1 MNRSENSVSSPPR
14 SGAASLPPAG
24 ASHPSNHTASA
35 ITTKDVKSTDS
46 SSRYAIVSVVNEE
59 NEDEKRFYFTLEHH
73 GYINP
78 LHDIPLHADRE
89 HGVLNMVVE
98 IPRWTN
104 AKYELRTRLPLAPIM
119 QDEKKGKPRFVQN
132 VYPYKGYIWNYGC
145 FPQTWEDPTQVHM
158 ETGALGDG
166 DPLDVCEIG
175 QAIAQVGQV
184 KPVKVLGVLGMID
197 EGEMDWK
204 VIVIDVRDPSA
215 AGLNDVEDLYR
226 AMPGLVHA
234 TFSWFRTYKVPDGKD
249 ENKFAFRE
257 RIQSRQ
263 YAVEIVNECHQSW
276 KKLVAGKVKHSNHHC
291 SNTTLSDTPLYMP
304 AAAANR
310 LVEEARASMRCSR
323 GPATT
328 TKGDTVGGDGNTPVS
343 IDGASHARKGGG
355 RLPRNLSIGQL
366 ETLAPPKFAQA
377 PTSARHGGE
386 RVSAT
391 ETIKRFL
398 TEQQRHYPHG
408 SSDLSLLITEIG
420 TAAKI
425 IAARIRDEPN
435 GPMES
440 LQHTAEMQ
448 LHAALAAS
456 GFCCMIYSS
465 QSQRMMPLDPAAGIG
480 NYVVVYT
487 ALLGQV
493 GGSMGSIFSV
503 YYRKSY
509 SGREGDTA
517 DLLQRTGY
525 EQVAAGYALYT
536 STVRLM
542 LSTGLGVHMFGLDD
556 VSGHFVLEEKF
567 VQIPRRGCLYSL
579 DTRALDKAIDGVREY
594 VAGVET
600 VAPDAKHFRYEEN
613 IVANVHRVFRHGG
626 ILLMPGPPK
635 AALADFL
642 GVAAPLAFMARQA
655 GGKASV
661 GKRPLLELSAWSLE
675 MRVPLFIGSTDD
687 VSDLEVKVLGHAVP
701 ERSLTVPPAGMMYA

>member
-1 MNRSENSVSSPPR
+1 
-14 SGAASLPPAG
+14 
-24 ASHPSNHTASA
+24 
-35 ITTKDVKSTDS
+35 
-46 SSRYAIVSVVNEE
+46 
-59 NEDEKRFYFTLEHH
+59 
-73 GYINP
+73 
-78 LHDIPLHADRE
+78 
-89 HGVLNMVVE
+89 
-98 IPRWTN
+98 
-104 AKYELRTRLPLAPIM
+104 
-119 QDEKKGKPRFVQN
+119 
-132 VYPYKGYIWNYGC
+132 
-145 FPQTWEDPTQVHM
+145 
-158 ETGALGDG
+158 
-166 DPLDVCEIG
+166 
-175 QAIAQVGQV
+175 
-184 KPVKVLGVLGMID
+184 MID

-323 GPATT
+323 GPATA
-328 TKGDTVGGDGNTPVS
+328 KSDPAGGDGNTPVS
-343 IDGASHARKGGG
+343 IGGTSYARKGGGG

-366 ETLAPPKFAQA
+366 ETLALPKFAQA

-536 STVRLM
+536 SAVRLM
-542 LSTGLGVHMFGLDD
+542 LSTEVCADSATRVSLLAGHPRARQGHRRRARVRGRRGDRCTGCQTFPLRGEHRRQRAQGVSPRRHSADAGTAQGGAGGL
-556 VSGHFVLEEKF
+556 
-567 VQIPRRGCLYSL
+567 PRRGRAARVHGAAGGWQGERGQTTAAGAERLVAGDAGAAFYRQHRRRERSGGEGAGSRGA
-579 DTRALDKAIDGVREY
+579 RALAHCAARRNDVCVRETRESKSCR
-594 VAGVET
+594 VVGLRRRRRRRH
-600 VAPDAKHFRYEEN
+600 PYE
-613 IVANVHRVFRHGG
+613 
-626 ILLMPGPPK
+626 
-635 AALADFL
+635 
-642 GVAAPLAFMARQA
+642 
-655 GGKASV
+655 AST
-661 GKRPLLELSAWSLE
+661 SQ
-675 MRVPLFIGSTDD
+675 
-687 VSDLEVKVLGHAVP
+687 HAV
-701 ERSLTVPPAGMMYA
+701 G